1 MLNNTDNF
9 SNIEDVKSSMN
20 NTINKNSSIMYNQFL
35 SRPES
40 RADGRVESRIQSAN
54 IAKSNTNNLNNL
66 SNINTGSKI

>member
-1 MLNNTDNF
+1 
-9 SNIEDVKSSMN
+9 
-20 NTINKNSSIMYNQFL
+20 MYNQFL

-40 RADGRVESRIQSAN
+40 RADGRIESRIQSAN